1 MLIVR
6 QTYKDKTTDKRANIN
21 IELLEP
27 SDQSELIS
35 RQQFNQYLNASMG
48 FVKGTVETFNRWVT
62 IFMKDHMNALPLGDQ
77 STFKLQAVIQKFN
90 IIMVITRLQ
99 RMNVW

>member
-48 FVKGTVETFNRWVT
+48 FVKGTVETFNKWWQ
-62 IFMKDHMNALPLGDQ
+62 FL
-77 STFKLQAVIQKFN
+77 
-90 IIMVITRLQ
+90 
-99 RMNVW
+99 